1 MPHML
6 VRIRTRTAFFRV
18 GFLAICL
25 NVKYLSRDGTGRLLK
40 SPYLLRARTRVVL
53 RWSKKRCYSWVE
65 VCRLHRQSNRRKHDP
80 LDFKFSHIKQDVDLI
95 KAQTTLPAY
104 RFDHVLLM
112 HTRQYRMLHRRFC
125 RLAMFR

>member
-25 NVKYLSRDGTGRLLK
+25 NVKYLSRDDTGRLLK

-65 VCRLHRQSNRRKHDP
+65 VFRLHRQSNRRKHDTVYGAEIDP
-80 LDFKFSHIKQDVDLI
+80 LDFKFSHNFKQDVDLI
-95 KAQTTLPAY
+95 KAQTTPPSLSI
-104 RFDHVLLM
+104 RS
-112 HTRQYRMLHRRFC
+112 
-125 RLAMFR
+125 RLANAYPSI

>member
-25 NVKYLSRDGTGRLLK
+25 NVKYLSRDDTGRLLK

-53 RWSKKRCYSWVE
+53 MQV
-65 VCRLHRQSNRRKHDP
+65 
-80 LDFKFSHIKQDVDLI
+80 VDKNVVI
-95 KAQTTLPAY
+95 AGWRFVDCTGNQTGENTIQFMGL
-104 RFDHVLLM
+104 R
-112 HTRQYRMLHRRFC
+112 
-125 RLAMFR
+125 